1 MRNGI
6 MISSIF
12 AGIIAVSGGC
22 TEAPKTQVKAD
33 QCLRVEL
40 FQQCMQAIPAGPK
53 VTHENDWEEVI
64 EACESAAYYQSL
76 RTISSIVPE
85 CST

>member
-1 MRNGI
+1 MRKGI

-22 TEAPKTQVKAD
+22 AGAPRNQTAAD

-40 FQQCMQAIPAGPK
+40 FQQCMQVIPAGPK
-53 VTHENDWEEVI
+53 VTHDNDWHEVI

-76 RTISSIVPE
+76 RTISGIAPE
-85 CST
+85 CRA